1 MKSVY
6 VNRILKAKTPPDVVE
21 DGFIK
26 DFFAAESFLSAIIRE
41 NNMTATDVI
50 FQYHQ
55 ERLLQ
60 KKLQFL

>member
-26 DFFAAESFLSAIIRE
+26 DFFAAESF
-41 NNMTATDVI
+41 
-50 FQYHQ
+50 
-55 ERLLQ
+55 
-60 KKLQFL
+60 